1 MQAGQHRRLPD
12 MQYGKE
18 RMAQKRIGLQVGSLL
33 GGFNIDIVFAAAE
46 VCRQKGHSLILFEG
60 GRETD
65 NPCQLQQKFI
75 YQHISRRNID
85 SLIVTNCNFSSG
97 YPAAGKQE
105 STEEPVPRVY
115 TMPMH
120 GGELR
125 KVPTFF
131 PSSQTCSTCGYQNRE
146 VKDLSVREWDCPV
159 CGTHHDRD
167 ENAAVN
173 ILTKALAMKQEA
185 V

>member
-1 MQAGQHRRLPD
+1 MEHLNIRGMKKNKKLAKSISD
-12 MQYGKE
+12 
-18 RMAQKRIGLQVGSLL
+18 VGWGEFFRQL
-33 GGFNIDIVFAAAE
+33 GY
-46 VCRQKGHSLILFEG
+46 K
-60 GRETD
+60 
-65 NPCQLQQKFI
+65 
-75 YQHISRRNID
+75 
-85 SLIVTNCNFSSG
+85 
-97 YPAAGKQE
+97 
-105 STEEPVPRVY
+105 
-115 TMPMH
+115 MPMH

-131 PSSQTCSTCGYQNRE
+131 PSSQTCSACGYQNRE